1 MRRALLI
8 SLSAL
13 LVTAA
18 AGAAIAADMPVKA
31 RPARAPVATSD
42 WLFEIGG
49 RYWYSSATN
58 RYNYYAD
65 GTTANR
71 VSRLSYDGLSAH
83 TGEAFFRL
91 DSPYRIFVKGY
102 AGAGNI
108 TRGTLYDEDY
118 PPGVVPYSKTES
130 DAKGFLDYVSGDL
143 GYTLFDGRG
152 AQNRPAMRVGAFAG
166 VHYWREK
173 ATGYGCDQIGG
184 GNICDAGN
192 QIPKSIAVIS
202 EEDKWTAL
210 RLGAVADFYLTR
222 DLKLT
227 VDAAYARV
235 HQNAVDTHLFTLG
248 TTPSSGNG
256 HGFELES
263 LVSYQLTRSFNIG
276 IGGRWWHYETKLND
290 NNGQLL
296 EYKTD
301 RFGAFV
307 QGSMKFGGD
316 SRAFD

>member
-1 MRRALLI
+1 MRRSSIIAL
-8 SLSAL
+8 SFF
-13 LVTAA
+13 LVTAVT
-18 AGAAIAADMPVKA
+18 GSAIAADIPMKA
-31 RPARAPVATSD
+31 RPGAAPIITPD
-42 WLFEIGG
+42 WLFEVGG

-65 GTTANR
+65 STTANR

-91 DSPYRIFVKGY
+91 DSPYRFFAKGY
-102 AGAGNI
+102 AGTGKI

-118 PPGVVPYSKTES
+118 PPAVVPYSKTES

-143 GYTLFDGRG
+143 GYTLFDGR
-152 AQNRPAMRVGAFAG
+152 AQSGPAMRLGAFAG

-173 ATGYGCDQIGG
+173 TTARGCDQIGG
-184 GNICDAGN
+184 GNVCDAGN
-192 QIPKSIAVIS
+192 QIPKSVLVIS
-202 EEDKWTAL
+202 EESKWTAL
-210 RLGAVADFYLTR
+210 RLGAVADFYLTQ

-235 HQNAVDTHLFTLG
+235 RQKAVDIHYFTLG
-248 TTPSSGNG
+248 VTPSDGWG

-263 LVSYQLTRSFNIG
+263 LISYQVTQSFNIG
-276 IGGRWWHYETKLND
+276 VGGRWWHYETKLND
-290 NNGQLL
+290 PTGQLL

-301 RFGAFV
+301 RFGVFV
-307 QGSMKFGGD
+307 QGSMKFG
-316 SRAFD
+316 S